1 MIKTDIF
8 SGHTYVT
15 TGNFK
20 TSDTGET
27 FTRCGNSWFSQDG
40 DVIQKQGNG
49 WMNLKTGVHSS
60 FGDPFGDDDE
70 E

>member
-1 MIKTDIF
+1 MIKTNIF

-15 TGNFK
+15 TGNVK

-40 DVIQKQGNG
+40 DVIQKQGND
-49 WMNLKTGVHSS
+49 WVNLKTGVRSS
-60 FGDPFGDDDE
+60 FGDPFGDDDD
-70 E
+70 